1 MITAVTT
8 CMGRREHL
16 EVTLPL
22 MLEEFDSVIV
32 VDWSCPQDT
41 GYWAA
46 KQGAQVLFKFGEE
59 HFYAAR
65 ARNFGAGQ
73 VKTRKIC
80 FLDADTMVQP
90 GLKKELDGLI
100 ESQSMVLAAQRAD
113 GTDLLDLC
121 GFIALDLSHFWAVKG
136 YDESIIGY
144 GGEDTHLRCK
154 LFCERSLDVRRTSL
168 LMALRHGNE
177 VRGRHHPEP
186 LHTSATRNHEHV
198 NEYMKTQGI
207 PDWLTD
213 PRTAEIAFRIAP

>member
-80 FLDADTMVQP
+80 FLTPIQWSNR
-90 GLKKELDGLI
+90 GSKR
-100 ESQSMVLAAQRAD
+100 SS
-113 GTDLLDLC
+113 TD
-121 GFIALDLSHFWAVKG
+121 
-136 YDESIIGY
+136 
-144 GGEDTHLRCK
+144 
-154 LFCERSLDVRRTSL
+154 SLNLNQWS
-168 LMALRHGNE
+168 
-177 VRGRHHPEP
+177 
-186 LHTSATRNHEHV
+186 
-198 NEYMKTQGI
+198 
-207 PDWLTD
+207 
-213 PRTAEIAFRIAP
+213 